1 MKMVLLTRNDCEIM
15 AGINGVQI
23 VTKEQGNRLGKLV
36 RRYRLARGLSVRQVA
51 EPLGIN
57 PGSLAQ
63 IEDGRV
69 KQPSFERLQA
79 LADLLGAP
87 ADELFVAAGYEPSAL
102 PELGAYFRA
111 KYGLGNEAVDDIERY
126 VRRIKKRYGGNDE

>member
-1 MKMVLLTRNDCEIM
+1 MTTR
-15 AGINGVQI
+15 
-23 VTKEQGNRLGKLV
+23 QGQDLAALV
-36 RRYRLARGLSVRQVA
+36 RRYRKQRGLGLRETARALDVVPSWIV
-51 EPLGIN
+51 
-57 PGSLAQ
+57 Q
-63 IEDGRV
+63 IESGSV

-79 LADLLGAP
+79 LADVLNAP

-126 VRRIKKRYGGNDE
+126 VRRIKKRYGGDDD